1 MPFML
6 FLADSPGPPPAGG
19 GARSRSKLRFFHRHV
34 WGEWDRA
41 WGHGNAKSYVLE
53 RKCLKCGKVESK
65 VIR

>member
-1 MPFML
+1 M
-6 FLADSPGPPPAGG
+6 
-19 GARSRSKLRFFHRHV
+19 RKLKFWHRHV